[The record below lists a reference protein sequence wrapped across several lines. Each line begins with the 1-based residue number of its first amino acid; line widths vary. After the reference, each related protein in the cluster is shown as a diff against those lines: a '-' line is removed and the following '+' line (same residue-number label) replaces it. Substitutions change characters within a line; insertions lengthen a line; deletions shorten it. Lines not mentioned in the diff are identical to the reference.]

1 MWRWSAAVGM
11 WLMEGSYLPQLWR
24 LHRVKEAEE
33 ISLLFPAM
41 NLAGRT
47 LVFAYTAFRGEG
59 ILALGF
65 VCGLILR
72 ATFLLQTLYYRRRRR
87 WLEELRNTTLGL

>member
-1 MWRWSAAVGM
+1 MWQWTAVVAM

-24 LHRVKEAEE
+24 LHKMKQAEE
-33 ISLLFPAM
+33 ISLLFPTM
-41 NLAGRT
+41 NLTGRT
-47 LVFAYTAFRGEG
+47 LVFAYTLHSGDG

-65 VCGLILR
+65 VCGLVLR